1 MKKQLR
7 NSLEPIKR
15 ASSEQAAG
23 RTARLPKGDVRYWR
37 ERIFKPAY
45 SRRGKSHDALH
56 WAVQIQCH
64 GERHKWSL
72 ETANRDAAA
81 AKAKKVF
88 LFAQTNGWEA
98 TLAEFRAK
106 SIAKKTDATVG
117 DLLEELRNKSDAKAK
132 TLEGYAVALR
142 KIVSDVMGQPH
153 GRGGGKKKRE
163 QWRKKVHAVRLARL
177 TPAKIQKWKLDFVAR
192 AGTDPIKQ
200 RAARISANTFL
211 RRAKSLFAPELT
223 RHLEEVQLPT
233 PSPFDGVEFY
243 KRTSMKY
250 RSTFEVFGLI
260 KDAKNELAESK
271 PEQFKI
277 LLLAVMA
284 GLRRKEID
292 TLEWPAF
299 RWETSVIRIEP
310 TRWFHPKSEDSI
322 GDIEIDP
329 ELLELFRGYCA
340 KAKGPFVIESDVDPR
355 LDTGWEHY
363 RCTSIFEGLIAWLRK
378 KGVTTNTPLHTL
390 RKEFGSR
397 IAAEHGIYAASRL
410 LRHADIQTTASHYLD
425 KKKRVTAGMGHL
437 LTSKVVDLPRDDHA
451 GDGVDSQREGPG
463 SMAITESSGLGQPDG
478 NDRQRRRTS

>member
-1 MKKQLR
+1 MIAPMSKQLR
-7 NSLEPIKR
+7 NSLESKKR
-15 ASSEQAAG
+15 ARSEQADGKAL
-23 RTARLPKGDVRYWR
+23 RLPKADIRYWR
-37 ERIFKPAY
+37 ERVFKPSYAPDGV
-45 SRRGKSHDALH
+45 SPN
-56 WAVQIQCH
+56 WAIQIQH
-64 GERHKWSL
+64 RGRRHKWSL
-72 ETANRDAAA
+72 ETDNRDAAA
-81 AKAKKVF
+81 AKAKKLF
-88 LFAQTNGWEA
+88 LFIQANGWEA
-98 TLAEFRAK
+98 ALAEFRAT
-106 SIAKKTDATVG
+106 STAKKTDATVG
-117 DLLEELRNKSDAKAK
+117 DLLEELRDKSDAKPK

-142 KIVSDVMGQPH
+142 KIVSDIIGQPH
-153 GRGGGKKKRE
+153 GRGGGRKKRE
-163 QWRKKVHAVRLARL
+163 QWRNKVHAVRLSRL
-177 TPAKIQKWKLDFVAR
+177 TPSKVQKWKIDFVAR

-200 RAARISANTFL
+200 RAARISANAFL
-211 RRAKSLFAPELT
+211 RRAKSLFSTELT
-223 RHLEEVQLPT
+223 RHLEEVQLSKPF
-233 PSPFDGVEFY
+233 PFDGVEFY

-250 RSTFEVFGLI
+250 RSTFDVFGLI

-292 TLEWPAF
+292 TLEWLAF

-322 GDIEIDP
+322 GDIEVDS
-329 ELLELFRGYCA
+329 ELLELFRGYYA

-363 RCTSIFEGLIAWLRK
+363 RCTSIFKGLIAWLRK

-437 LTSKVVDLPRDDHA
+437 LTSKVIELKPDDKISNISVQA
-451 GDGVDSQREGPG
+451 G
-463 SMAITESSGLGQPDG
+463 
-478 NDRQRRRTS
+478 